1 MRVNLVVAIALVALA
16 AAPAA
21 FGDAVTHQADAV
33 HSGHAKRPWTEPAA
47 PPGVEPLAS
56 PTSCPIR

>member
-1 MRVNLVVAIALVALA
+1 MRVTLVVAIALVALA

-33 HSGHAKRPWTEPAA
+33 HSGHRR
-47 PPGVEPLAS
+47 S
-56 PTSCPIR
+56 MD